1 MISVFFIL
9 HGCLPDDVT
18 DAVGRDSGVDT
29 SVVDSADT
37 EVDDSAEDTQ
47 QDDDLIQG
55 KWVSKGDD
63 LAPLFV
69 EYFDFVT
76 VEARFRANGNYTVHS
91 VAADGT
97 TYDFSGTWTGDDS
110 TSPGIIVLSQ
120 SSPSTATV
128 QGIYE
133 VKSGVLTYEVVQTQP
148 DFGFTAPTP
157 SSGFG
162 STAGDGLNPG
172 DNVQVY
178 RRP

>member
-1 MISVFFIL
+1 MFVFL
-9 HGCLPDDVT
+9 SLPDDVT
-18 DAVGRDSGVDT
+18 DAVVRDSGVDT
-29 SVVDSADT
+29 SVLDSGDT
-37 EVDDSAEDTQ
+37 GVEDTAEDTQ
-47 QDDDLIQG
+47 QDDNAIQG
-55 KWVSKGDD
+55 RWVSSGDD

-91 VAADGT
+91 VAGDGT
-97 TYDFSGTWTGDDS
+97 AYDFSGTWTADDS
-110 TSPGIIVLSQ
+110 TSPSSIVLSQ
-120 SSPSTATV
+120 ASPSTATV
-128 QGIYE
+128 KGIYQVE
-133 VKSGVLTYEVVQTQP
+133 SAVLTYEVVQTQP